1 MNILYLADPNSV
13 HDIRWINFFA
23 ERGVNCYMIV
33 RERHVRGEYPRL
45 DERIQVVGAIRD
57 PSTIRP
63 IRVVAQLLKIKT
75 FIETFRIDLLHIL
88 YAEPNALWANARSY
102 FGCPIVV
109 TTRGSDVLRTIPMFF
124 DNKSLLGKAVA
135 WQYRRAFRYADTIT
149 CTSTA
154 QQEQVQRL
162 TVETPVVIV
171 RTGVDFRLVEREE
184 RHVAESLGIR
194 TPFILMPRKM
204 EPLYDHAFTL
214 DAISLLP
221 EHVRNKFAFVFLNAD
236 TPQRLYYRKIVDKA
250 SGIQARFHF
259 IPSLSHEDLFCLY
272 KQASLVIM
280 NPRSDGSPVSAME
293 AMACKVPVILP
304 PLPYDSDLF
313 SQIFSFTRWTPDALK
328 TTIETVL
335 STPEAELHEM
345 LDNQYHRIHLEGNT
359 EVQLKKV
366 LQIYH
371 DLFL

>member
-23 ERGVNCYMIV
+23 ECGVNCYVIV
-33 RERHVRGEYPRL
+33 RERHFRDEYARL
-45 DERIQVVGAIRD
+45 DERIQVVGTIRD

-75 FIETFRIDLLHIL
+75 FIKAFRIDLLHIL

-102 FGCPIVV
+102 FRCPVVV

-124 DNKSLLGKAVA
+124 DNKSFLGKAIA
-135 WQYRRAFRYADTIT
+135 WQYRRAFRFADMIT
-149 CTSTA
+149 CTSIA
-154 QQEQVQRL
+154 QQEQVRRL
-162 TVETPVVIV
+162 AVETPVVIV

-214 DAISLLP
+214 DAISLLS
-221 EHVRNKFAFVFLNAD
+221 ERIRNKFTFVFLNAD
-236 TPQRLYYRKIVDKA
+236 TPQQLYYRKIADKA
-250 SGIQARFHF
+250 DGIQACFHF
-259 IPSLSHEDLFCLY
+259 IPSLSHEDLICLY

-293 AMACKVPVILP
+293 AMACRVPVILP
-304 PLPYDSDLF
+304 PLPYDPDLF
-313 SQIFSFTRWTPDALK
+313 VQKFSFATWTPEALK

-335 STPEAELHEM
+335 STPEPELHEM
-345 LDNQYHRIHLEGNT
+345 LDNQYHRIRSEGNT
-359 EVQLKKV
+359 ERQLKKV
-366 LQIYH
+366 LQIYN
-371 DLFL
+371 DLCL